1 MPEERATSKCG
12 PLPCVLRWSAWKR
25 PPHGEMRPHGR
36 SAQDSWAHSR
46 GLLNA
51 HSCTGQ
57 ALSRQHGAGEGVTTG
72 IMPLM
77 KGRQQ
82 LPTEP
87 LSGLHGPACPPNSS
101 LSPLAS
107 LLSPKLTKLIPT
119 AGPLHRLAPLP
130 AALFPELLHPHLQL
144 TSNAIS
150 PDRPPRSTPALSVY
164 LSHSITHSEFLLLGE
179 SESEDSP

>member
-1 MPEERATSKCG
+1 MPEESATSKRG
-12 PLPCVLRWSAWKR
+12 PLPSVLLRWSAWKR
-25 PPHGEMRPHGR
+25 LPHSEMRPRGR

-57 ALSRQHGAGEGVTTG
+57 ALSRQHGAGDRVTTG

-87 LSGLHGPACPPNSS
+87 LSGLKGPACPPNSS
-101 LSPLAS
+101 PIFILLVMLSMF
-107 LLSPKLTKLIPT
+107 IY
-119 AGPLHRLAPLP
+119 HW
-130 AALFPELLHPHLQL
+130 
-144 TSNAIS
+144 
-150 PDRPPRSTPALSVY
+150 PRSPSQPVTISDSSVFCNK
-164 LSHSITHSEFLLLGE
+164 THSSYRVLGQWPFVRE
-179 SESEDSP
+179 GEGVGWTAL